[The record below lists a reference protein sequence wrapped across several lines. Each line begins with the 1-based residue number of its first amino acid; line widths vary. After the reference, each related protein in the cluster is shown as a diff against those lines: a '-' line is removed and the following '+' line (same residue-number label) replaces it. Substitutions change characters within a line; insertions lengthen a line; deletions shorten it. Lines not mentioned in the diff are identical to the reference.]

1 MTMRSTDA
9 NLERI
14 ERNYIKKTF
23 KPAFRKCAIVLLLIH
38 GNSVIVSEV
47 ETLGIKSTTP
57 ESSSAKQISDNEV
70 AVRQTCERILLSLS
84 SLLTVQ

>member
-1 MTMRSTDA
+1 MRSTDA
-9 NLERI
+9 SLETI
-14 ERNYIKKTF
+14 ERNYIKKTLN
-23 KPAFRKCAIVLLLIH
+23 PAFRKCAIVLLLIH
-38 GNSVIVSEV
+38 GNSVVVSVV

-70 AVRQTCERILLSLS
+70 AVKQTRERILLSLS